1 MCHHFLRISH
11 RTVSPSDFN
20 LLRTPIAR
28 ITIIAIIV
36 ALKDHLALLA
46 CQSGSGR
53 EVYNTI
59 INIIPFNFPNLRG
72 SWLQHAH
79 RQLRGIYL
87 FNANANGHSGVLLA
101 ICNPAPNGRT
111 STGTH
116 TEH

>member
-59 INIIPFNFPNLRG
+59 INIIPFIATLKYVHLQFVELLPFP
-72 SWLQHAH
+72 
-79 RQLRGIYL
+79 
-87 FNANANGHSGVLLA
+87 
-101 ICNPAPNGRT
+101 
-111 STGTH
+111 
-116 TEH
+116 